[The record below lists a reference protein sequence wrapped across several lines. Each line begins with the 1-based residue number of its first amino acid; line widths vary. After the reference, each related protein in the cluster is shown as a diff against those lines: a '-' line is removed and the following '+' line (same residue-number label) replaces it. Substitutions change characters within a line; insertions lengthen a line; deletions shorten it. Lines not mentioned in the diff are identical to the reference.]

1 MIISCGFVSIPD
13 SERCLWSLEELE
25 LPRLNRIQ
33 FCQIDSADLQR
44 EVPGCLARAKESPEN
59 WYSMLMAHRGL
70 ANS

>member
-1 MIISCGFVSIPD
+1 MGGFADDNIVRVRVD
-13 SERCLWSLEELE
+13 SGFREVPLEELE

-59 WYSMLMAHRGL
+59 
-70 ANS
+70 